1 MNEVPWTRRACCSA
15 LDSLCLCWPP
25 AHFIRRPAP
34 ASSSPTNALR
44 AGHCQ
49 NCAGKYYSVLRNIA
63 LLCCCAKL
71 PPKSCWWHQIYCSSW
86 RNKSITIM
94 FAVIP
99 LIHTQYPRSKI
110 SAKYGLT
117 LAMYLLVPVSEPIIC
132 SEHRAQHSAQ
142 LMVLMALI
150 NQTTCMLYVVC
161 NTIQPRTLG
170 WLLFFF
176 RANKHW
182 G

>member
-1 MNEVPWTRRACCSA
+1 MCCMNEAIVTQYPKCLLQCSGQLEPVLA
-15 LDSLCLCWPP
+15 SCTLYPP
-25 AHFIRRPAP
+25 PRP

-86 RNKSITIM
+86 RNKSIAIM

-170 WLLFFF
+170 WLLFF
-176 RANKHW
+176 
-182 G
+182 